1 MKVIRIG
8 CGAGFSGDRIEP
20 AIDLATKGNLDYL
33 VFECLAE
40 RTIAIAQ
47 QARARDPR
55 IGYDPLLASRIEAV
69 LPACRE
75 HDTTIITNMGA
86 ANPAAGADVVRDV
99 ARRLG
104 LEHVVIAA
112 ILGDDVRAQIEA
124 GDFTVAETGQ
134 PVRELSDRLV
144 SANAYIGAEPI
155 VEALAQGANVV
166 IAGRAA
172 DPSLFVGPIAHEHG
186 WSMDRWPE
194 LGRATL
200 VGHLLEC
207 AGQITG
213 GYFADPGL
221 KNIEGLDNLGFP
233 IAEVPP
239 SGPVVITKIP
249 GTGGAVTAATCKEQ
263 LLYEIHDPSSYL
275 TPDTIA
281 DFSQVRIDAV
291 DRDRVEVDGA
301 LGRRRPD
308 SLKVSLAVRDGFVG
322 EGQISYAGT
331 GAVARGR
338 LAAEVVVGR
347 LARAGI
353 RKAELRCDLIGVDA
367 LHGDRLSAAGRWQP
381 YEVRLRIAA
390 RTQSL
395 VDAQAVANEVETL
408 YTNGPAGGGG
418 ATRSAREVLSLVS
431 TYVPRDL
438 VRCTVRMETT

>member
-1 MKVIRIG
+1 MNVIRIG

-20 AIDLATKGNLDYL
+20 AVDLATRGDLDYL

-40 RTIAIAQ
+40 RTIALAQ
-47 QARARDPR
+47 QARARDAR
-55 IGYDPLLASRIEAV
+55 GGYDPLLAARMAAV

-86 ANPAAGADVVRDV
+86 ANPASGAEVVRDV

-104 LEHVVIAA
+104 LDHVTVAA
-112 ILGDDVRAQIEA
+112 IIGDDVRAQIEA
-124 GDFTVAETGQ
+124 GDYTVAETGQ
-134 PVRELSDRLV
+134 PVRDLADRLV

-166 IAGRAA
+166 ITGRAA

-186 WSMDRWPE
+186 RRLDDWPE

-221 KNIEGLDNLGFP
+221 KNVEGLDNLGFP

-239 SGPVVITKIP
+239 GGPVIITKVP
-249 GTGGAVTAATCKEQ
+249 GTGGAVTTATCKEQ
-263 LLYEIHDPSSYL
+263 LLYEIHDPSAYF
-275 TPDTIA
+275 TPDAIA
-281 DFSQVRIDAV
+281 DFSQVRIEAV
-291 DRDRVEVDGA
+291 GRDRVQVDGA
-301 LGRRRPD
+301 LGRPRPD
-308 SLKVSLAVRDGFVG
+308 SLKVSLAIRDGFIG

-331 GAVARGR
+331 GAADRAR
-338 LAAEVVVGR
+338 LAADVVVGR
-347 LARAGI
+347 LARARI
-353 RKAELRCDLIGVDA
+353 QTSELRCDLIGIDA
-367 LHGDRLSAAGRWQP
+367 LHGPRLAAAGRWQP
-381 YEVRLRIAA
+381 YEIRLRVAA

-418 ATRSAREVLSLVS
+418 ATRSAREVFSLVS
-431 TYVPRDL
+431 TYMPRDR
-438 VRCTVRMETT
+438 VRCVVHMETT